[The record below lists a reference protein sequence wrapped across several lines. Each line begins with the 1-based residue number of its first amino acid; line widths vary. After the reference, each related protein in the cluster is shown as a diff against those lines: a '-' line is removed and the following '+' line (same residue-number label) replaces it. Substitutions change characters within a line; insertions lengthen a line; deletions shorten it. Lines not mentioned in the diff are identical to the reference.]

1 MVKRKTQFMKYFLI
15 VMLISWAWLIYEMYT
30 APIMDDNGNIIKE
43 YMFDTGKILNGDKDF
58 ETLYRNNLIN
68 CGFM

>member
-30 APIMDDNGNIIKE
+30 APIMDDNGNIIK
-43 YMFDTGKILNGDKDF
+43 DGKKI
-58 ETLYRNNLIN
+58 
-68 CGFM
+68 